1 MAQKR
6 ARSLEQRLTGPGP
19 KRILSLD
26 GGGVRGLISA
36 GILQEIERRLARRAR
51 SKTFRLCDYFDLI
64 GGTSTGALLAAGLAK
79 GMSAGEAIDLYK
91 DIAPDVFDRQAA
103 GVRRPRF
110 DARRLEQALERVFGD
125 RELESAD
132 FATGLAIFAK
142 RIDTGSAWV
151 WTNNPRAKFYNGGE
165 NALPNRRLL
174 VRRLIQASAAAP
186 TFFEE
191 VKLQLAQSGVGA
203 PGDGEGV
210 FVDGAIAGL
219 NNPSLQLLKVATQ
232 KSYGFGWQAHPE
244 RLMILS
250 VGTGYWRPSV
260 DGEALARL
268 PLANLAPAA
277 ARAVLALQSMIHDTS
292 LHAVETL
299 QAMSQP
305 PRPWRINGEV
315 GEMVGDLL
323 TPFPILHYQRFD
335 VRLEASEIAK
345 LELAYTPNDIA
356 QMMDLGSDD
365 PATLARL
372 QELGVRVGQAYFREA
387 KGDTPRDW
395 EKAML
400 PPRFD
405 PPSFSDRSAAPPA
418 NRLAAMGRIF
428 NRRDS
433 ATD

>member
-1 MAQKR
+1 LA
-6 ARSLEQRLTGPGP
+6 
-19 KRILSLD
+19 LD

-36 GILQEIERRLARRAR
+36 GILQEIERRLARRAQ

-64 GGTSTGALLAAGLAK
+64 GGTSTGALLSAGLAR
-79 GMSAGEAIDLYK
+79 GMLAGEAIELYK

-125 RELESAD
+125 RELESPD
-132 FATGLAIFAK
+132 FKTGLAIFAK

-151 WTNNPRAKFYNGGE
+151 WTNNPRAKYFNGGE

-174 VRRLIQASAAAP
+174 VRKLIQASAAAP

-250 VGTGYWRPSV
+250 IGTGYWRPSV

-277 ARAVLALQSMIHDTS
+277 ARAVLSLQSMIHDTS
-292 LHAVETL
+292 QQAIETL
-299 QAMSQP
+299 QAMSQA

-315 GEMVGDLL
+315 GDMAGDQL

-335 VRLEASEIAK
+335 VRLEASEIGK
-345 LELAYTPNDIA
+345 LGLAYTAAEIS
-356 QMMDLGSDD
+356 QMMDLGSDQ
-365 PATLARL
+365 PETLNHL
-372 QELGVRVGQAYFREA
+372 QELGVRAGQAYFQDAQGEA
-387 KGDTPRDW
+387 ARDW
-395 EKAML
+395 EKAIL
-400 PPRFD
+400 PARFN
-405 PPSFSDRSAAPPA
+405 PPSFSNRPDLPPA

-428 NRRDS
+428 SRRDS